1 MTKTKNTKK
10 LSLILCI
17 VLIAA
22 MALFTTGCNDNSS
35 TVAGEVPETT
45 KSSEVSGTTE
55 SSETTEATDNSGIKV
70 LGEGKT
76 EFLFNVTDAS
86 GNDTKFEIHTDETIV
101 GEALM
106 KLELISGE
114 AGDYGLYVKEVN
126 GIKADYDKNG
136 TYWAFYINGE
146 YAMTGVDST
155 EIVQGAT
162 YSFKVEK

>member
-1 MTKTKNTKK
+1 MTKTKTTNK

-22 MALFTTGCNDNSS
+22 MALFTAGCNDNSS
-35 TVAGEVPETT
+35 TESPETT
-45 KSSEVSGTTE
+45 KAADN
-55 SSETTEATDNSGIKV
+55 SETKV

-76 EFLFNVTDAS
+76 EFFFSVTDAS
-86 GNDTKFEIHTDETIV
+86 GNETKFEIHTDETIV

-126 GIKADYDKNG
+126 GIKADYDKDG

-155 EIVQGAT
+155 EITHGDT

>member
-1 MTKTKNTKK
+1 MTKTKIYNK

-22 MALFTTGCNDNSS
+22 MALFTVGCNDNSS
-35 TVAGEVPETT
+35 TGEVESPKATQEQETT
-45 KSSEVSGTTE
+45 AASE
-55 SSETTEATDNSGIKV
+55 ETDASDVKV
-70 LGEGKT
+70 LGEGNT
-76 EFLFNVTDAS
+76 EFFFNVVDNA
-86 GNDTKFEIHTDETIV
+86 GNETKFEIHTDETVV
-101 GEALM
+101 GDALI

-126 GIKADYDKNG
+126 GIKADYDVDG

-155 EIVQGAT
+155 DITAGAT